1 MIPFPLQRSF
11 TMGKQAAEELSE
23 DLKAAMDV
31 EVAIT
36 RVGSHN
42 GKPATEAPERTPSQG
57 SSFGGFFRRRSSMG
71 KQAAEE
77 LSQDLKASMDIE
89 DAIKNVGSHT
99 QTSESDQLEQT
110 AHKVP
115 P

>member
-1 MIPFPLQRSF
+1 
-11 TMGKQAAEELSE
+11 MGKKAVEELSE

-36 RVGSHN
+36 RVGSHT
-42 GKPATEAPERTPSQG
+42 GKPVTDAPERTPSQG

-71 KQAAEE
+71 KKEVEE
-77 LSQDLKASMDIE
+77 MSKDLKASMDIE
-89 DAIKNVGSHT
+89 DAMKHLGS
-99 QTSESDQLEQT
+99 QEQT